1 MKALFKHENGRLK
14 VTRIAFFVFCLLLIS
29 FSIVYK
35 MGKSADKVFVSI
47 EHVFEPLKSDPL
59 SEPVSVTKPVEKPV
73 PEPIAEPVEKP
84 SPVPIAKPVEKS
96 VPMLVAKPSQKTEPA
111 AITKPLARPVAE
123 VEVEKQISVQK
134 PAEQTTTEPE
144 GLDKLVSVENKESV
158 QKPAEKSIRVLT
170 SGIQKLIDDKT
181 MADKPEKEGLN
192 LSSKKYFEVYKEWQ
206 TQGSS
211 LDKGKKLV
219 PLRIQNLEKVYEL
232 FQMKAVVLKDKT
244 PHTDIGD
251 GSRIAAPSLS
261 EFSSTCFLVSN
272 PWEKW
277 GQILE
282 DTGFRRVDDI
292 EIRYYTYEFVRDAI
306 YARAMKAFEW
316 SLKEKNLPLT
326 TDPAQAD
333 VLGIVYS
340 VNKDGGGAF
349 GVFVPKRVDFKSKG
363 SVAIDPRVCFAGQKD
378 IEELNRAGLL

>member
-1 MKALFKHENGRLK
+1 MKDLFKHKNGRLK
-14 VTRIAFFVFCLLLIS
+14 VTRITLFVFCLLLIS

-47 EHVFEPLKSDPL
+47 EHVFEPLKTDSLPEP
-59 SEPVSVTKPVEKPV
+59 EPVSVTKSVEKPV
-73 PEPIAEPVEKP
+73 PEPAPAAKPAEKP
-84 SPVPIAKPVEKS
+84 APVPEAKPVEKS
-96 VPMLVAKPSQKTEPA
+96 VEEPESV
-111 AITKPLARPVAE
+111 AITKPLVKTKPL
-123 VEVEKQISVQK
+123 EKNIRVFTSELQ
-134 PAEQTTTEPE
+134 
-144 GLDKLVSVENKESV
+144 KLVDD
-158 QKPAEKSIRVLT
+158 EKM
-170 SGIQKLIDDKT
+170 K
-181 MADKPEKEGLN
+181 DKPKNDGLN
-192 LSSKKYFEVYKEWQ
+192 LSSKKYFELYKEWQ
-206 TQGSS
+206 TQGVS
-211 LDKGKKLV
+211 LDKVKKLV

-232 FQMKAVVLKDKT
+232 FQMKVVVLKDNI

-261 EFSSTCFLVSN
+261 EFSSTCFIVSN

-277 GQILE
+277 GSILK
-282 DTGFRRVDDI
+282 DKGFTRADDI
-292 EIRYYTYEFVRDAI
+292 QVRYYTYEFVRNAI

-340 VNKDGGGAF
+340 VNKEGGGAF
-349 GVFVPKRVDFKSKG
+349 GVFVPQRVDFKSQD
-363 SVAIDPRVCFAGQKD
+363 SVIIDPRVCFAGQKD